1 MKISDIEFPAEV
13 LAALRDGQLVV
24 FAGAGVSTGTPASL
38 LRFRDLAESVA
49 QGTGHAPVEHE
60 PDDVFLGRLHHQGVD
75 VHERAA
81 RALRTNSHD
90 KTPKPTALHRDLLRL
105 YPDPGSVRI
114 VTTNFDLLFADAA
127 RDVFSEQPELFKAP
141 ALPLGRTFTGMV
153 HVHGCLDRP
162 ADMVLTDADFGRAYL
177 IEGWARRFLVDLFSS
192 STVLFVGYS
201 HNDTVMKYL
210 ARALPA
216 RESQTRFALTDEA
229 TGGHWPV
236 LGIVPIP
243 YPREPDDDHPALAEG
258 VGGLADH
265 ARRGLLDWRHEIT
278 QIAQRPPSI
287 DEREGGL
294 IEDALTDATKALFF
308 ADAAS
313 DPKWLDWLDQRGHL
327 APLFETAELPGPHLR
342 LADWLVD
349 RFAFDQPELLFRLI
363 ARHGMSLNRELWRVL
378 AEALALRTDRPLSN
392 ESLPR
397 WVSCLLVT
405 APTAPD
411 RAWLVY
417 LARRCA
423 QAELFDPL
431 VQIFDVLAA
440 HCLLDWPPA
449 PEFDDGYDEDMDLF
463 TEDEDALLAEE
474 GDSGELHELWE
485 NELRPR
491 LDAVAESLLPIAV
504 ERLAARH
511 RTFLAWQTGDRDW
524 DPESLCRPAIE
535 PHEQVHGSDHVD
547 VLIDAALD
555 CLEWLADNRPGA
567 AAGWCDQFAR
577 SETPLLRR
585 LCVHAFSARTDIS
598 PDEKIDWLLTHFDL
612 YDDAARHELFRIMH
626 ELYPQAGPQRRE
638 RMIAIIRDF
647 RGRDEEE
654 EDRACLA
661 ARHQFDRLHWLHDA
675 DPGCAVVR
683 RALDDVR
690 SQYPNFTPRDYP
702 DLTIVTRP
710 EFGPQSPWSVE
721 ELLARPASEWIHDLL
736 SFSPESPLG
745 PDRPG
750 LVSTVAAAA
759 ERDFRWATGLAAELA
774 ARDRWDAD
782 LWIALLRAWRG
793 AGLAASQLEEVFR
806 ILCEPRLCK
815 AHASGV
821 ADLLRAWLENPGESI
836 TADLLRHANSIASCT
851 WTTIDRQPVQ
861 DPVDSWHSLATRS
874 PAGALAEYWLR
885 QRSIL
890 RERSGSLPD
899 TFLAEVT
906 SALTEIVR
914 DPSVAGTQARA
925 VLAEHLAFLLDTAEE
940 WTRRNLVP
948 WFTQQPRTQAYQ
960 AVWDGFL
967 AHGRLVPLVGEC
979 LKDAFLEAVTQIP
992 VHFASGR
999 RSDRF
1004 VDFFLWMVAH
1014 VADDPIGTW
1023 IPKFFEHAGDEAR
1036 GRFASQVGTYLRR
1049 MDDPRQREWWS
1060 RWLKCYWAGRLDG
1073 VPRPLDDAEIRHMT
1087 GWLPPL
1093 KSLFPE
1099 AVRLATRMRP
1109 APLSFS
1115 RAIHDLRSGDLCRD
1129 FPEDVARFVVH
1140 LGTEAS
1146 PRSPAWSS
1154 AAELIS
1160 TLLENPLPDDL
1171 RAALLELAARLRPRP

>member
-1 MKISDIEFPAEV
+1 MKISDIEFPAEL
-13 LAALRDGQLVV
+13 LAALRDGRLVV
-24 FAGAGVSTGTPASL
+24 FAGAGVATGKPASL
-38 LRFRDLAESVA
+38 PRFRALAKCVA
-49 QGTGHAPVEHE
+49 QGTGHAPLDHE

-81 RALRTNSHD
+81 RALRKNCRGH
-90 KTPKPTALHRDLLRL
+90 TPKPTALHRDLLRL

-127 RDVFSEQPELFKAP
+127 RDVFTEQPELFMAP
-141 ALPLGRTFTGMV
+141 ALPLARNFTGIV

-177 IEGWARRFLVDLFSS
+177 IEGWARRFLVDLFRS

-216 RESQTRFALTDEA
+216 RESQTRFALTDEPA
-229 TGGHWPV
+229 GADWPV
-236 LGIVPIP
+236 LGVVPIP
-243 YPREPDDDHPALAEG
+243 YPKEPGDDHRALAEG
-258 VGGLADH
+258 VGALANH

-278 QIAQRPPSI
+278 QIAQRAPSI
-287 DEREGGL
+287 DEREGGI
-294 IEDALTDATKALFF
+294 IEDALADVTKAQFF
-308 ADAAS
+308 ADAAT
-313 DPKWLDWLDQRGHL
+313 DPKWLVWLDQRGYL
-327 APLFETAELPGPHLR
+327 DPLFETADPPSPQQR

-349 RFAFDQPELLFRLI
+349 RFAFDQPEVLFRLI
-363 ARHGMSLNRELWRVL
+363 ARHGMSLNPRLWGGL
-378 AEALALRTDRPLSN
+378 AEALAFRTDRQLSD
-392 ESLPR
+392 ESLSR
-397 WVSCLLVT
+397 WVSCLLAT
-405 APTAPD
+405 APRHPD
-411 RAWLVY
+411 RARLLY
-417 LARRCA
+417 LAQRCA
-423 QAELFDPL
+423 QAILFDPL
-431 VQIFDVLAA
+431 VQIFDALAA
-440 HCLLDWPPA
+440 NRLIDWPLV
-449 PEFDDGYDEDMDLF
+449 PEFDDGYDDDMDPF
-463 TEDEDALLAEE
+463 VEDEDALLPVE
-474 GDSGELHELWE
+474 GDSGQLHELWE

-491 LDAVAESLLPIAV
+491 LDDVAESLLPIAV

-511 RTFLAWQTGDRDW
+511 RTFLAWQTADRYW
-524 DPESLCRPAIE
+524 DPESSCRPAIE
-535 PHEQVHGSDHVD
+535 PHEQGHGSDHVD
-547 VLIDAALD
+547 VLIDAARD
-555 CLEWLADNRPGA
+555 CLKWLAGNLPGA

-585 LCVHAFSARTDIS
+585 LCVHALSARTDIS
-598 PDEKIDWLLTHFDL
+598 ADEKLDWLFTHFDL
-612 YDDAARHELFRIMH
+612 YDDAARHELFRIMR
-626 ELYPQAGPQRRE
+626 ELYPHAGPERRE
-638 RMIAIIRDF
+638 RMIAIVRDF
-647 RGRDEEE
+647 RWPDQEE
-654 EDRACLA
+654 EDRARLA

-683 RALDDVR
+683 QALDDVR
-690 SQYPNFTPRDYP
+690 RQYPDFTPRDHP
-702 DLTIVTRP
+702 DLTHFTRP

-721 ELLARPASEWIHDLL
+721 ELLSRPASEWLHDLL
-736 SFSPESPLG
+736 SFRPESPLG

-750 LVSTVAAAA
+750 LVATVAAAA

-774 ARDRWDAD
+774 ARDRWGAD
-782 LWIALLRAWRG
+782 LWVALLRAWRG
-793 AGLAASQLEEVFR
+793 AGLAASQRDEVFR
-806 ILCEPRLCK
+806 ILCEPHLCK

-821 ADLLRAWLENPGESI
+821 AEILRAWLENPGESI
-836 TADLLRHANSIASCT
+836 TAELLCQANSIASCM
-851 WTTIDRQPVQ
+851 WTTINRQPVPN
-861 DPVDSWHSLATRS
+861 PVDSWHSLAIGS

-890 RERSGSLPD
+890 RERSGSLPG
-899 TFLAEVT
+899 TLLADVT

-914 DPSVAGTQARA
+914 DPSVAGIQARA
-925 VLAEHLAFLLDTAEE
+925 VLAVHLAFLLDTEEE
-940 WTRRNLVP
+940 WTRQNLVP
-948 WFTQQPRTQAYQ
+948 WFTQQPGTEAYQ

-1004 VDFFLWMVAH
+1004 VDYFLWMVAH
-1014 VADDPIGTW
+1014 VADDPIDTW

-1036 GRFASQVGTYLRR
+1036 GRFASQVGHHLRR
-1049 MDDPRQREWWS
+1049 MDDPRQREWWA

-1073 VPRPLDDAEIRHMT
+1073 VPRPLGDVEIRHMT
-1087 GWLPPL
+1087 GWLPAL
-1093 KSLFPE
+1093 KNLFPE

-1109 APLSFS
+1109 VPLSFS
-1115 RAIHDLRSGDLCRD
+1115 RAIHDLRSGNRSRE

-1146 PRSPAWSS
+1146 LGPAWSS
-1154 AAELIS
+1154 APELIS

-1171 RAALLELAARLRPRP
+1171 REALQELAARLRRSP